1 MGGLYRRS
9 LAKSEKKGTY
19 ILTPSFSFLFF
30 SLADSLSTFW
40 FTFQPVTLGGWLR
53 SSELGATRQSQK
65 APPSALLAATRRFT
79 LKFTVAIFSLV
90 GKITRHSTAVPAQA
104 AWGQLCSYHAA

>member
-40 FTFQPVTLGGWLR
+40 FTFQPVTLGG
-53 SSELGATRQSQK
+53 
-65 APPSALLAATRRFT
+65 
-79 LKFTVAIFSLV
+79 
-90 GKITRHSTAVPAQA
+90 
-104 AWGQLCSYHAA
+104 